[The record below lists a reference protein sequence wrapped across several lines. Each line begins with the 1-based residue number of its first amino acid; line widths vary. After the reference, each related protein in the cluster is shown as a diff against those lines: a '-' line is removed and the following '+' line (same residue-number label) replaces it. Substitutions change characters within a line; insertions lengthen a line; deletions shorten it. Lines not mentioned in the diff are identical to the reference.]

1 MATMICVKHFLNI
14 PDILFYSCFKNKNNK
29 KGIFIWKIFI
39 FHKNLAEKYVPMA
52 TMICVKHFL
61 NIPDIFFLFLLY
73 KNNTKK
79 GLLKKIIFH
88 KNLGK
93 NMLP

>member
-1 MATMICVKHFLNI
+1 LKKYDKILHFFGFCSVVEI
-14 PDILFYSCFKNKNNK
+14 IDKNNK

>member
-39 FHKNLAEKYVPMA
+39 FHKNLAEKYDPMA
-52 TMICVKHFL
+52 TMICVFCSVVE
-61 NIPDIFFLFLLY
+61 IIEDI
-73 KNNTKK
+73 TP
-79 GLLKKIIFH
+79 IFTG
-88 KNLGK
+88 NDGS
-93 NMLP
+93 